1 MEEIKQIDVVTQV
14 EDGPAEEVKE
24 EKDIYVPEGYVAI
37 NEEPFEPMDEE
48 HEGYIESGYMTLP
61 DEDPDEDKAQFLYP
75 ENYEDVANHQ
85 LDILEL
91 QYQAVLNGTT
101 LPTDSPIDELKKP
114 SSELLPKPIDVVGDG
129 EQQPEKKKK
138 KKKTEKK
145 KTWSREEIL
154 STFLPPEK
162 QTKKLKRGPA
172 APATEKKEK
181 KHFPAAVMKQPTET
195 PSAPN
200 GEENE
205 KSRVIQ
211 ETMKSIRM
219 DHVPAWAKNMSEKE
233 VDDLVRKAA
242 SDLVK

>member
-1 MEEIKQIDVVTQV
+1 MRTKPNSSTPKTTKMSQVV
-14 EDGPAEEVKE
+14 GS
-24 EKDIYVPEGYVAI
+24 YAI
-37 NEEPFEPMDEE
+37 FSVD
-48 HEGYIESGYMTLP
+48 
-61 DEDPDEDKAQFLYP
+61 
-75 ENYEDVANHQ
+75 HQ

-101 LPTDSPIDELKKP
+101 LPTDSPIGRYVDRRRILDELKKP

-200 GEENE
+200 GEENGKNTENPSRIE

-219 DHVPAWAKNMSEKE
+219 DHVPAWAKSLFSTNTSSIDMSEKE

-242 SDLVK
+242 SDLVKHCSVC